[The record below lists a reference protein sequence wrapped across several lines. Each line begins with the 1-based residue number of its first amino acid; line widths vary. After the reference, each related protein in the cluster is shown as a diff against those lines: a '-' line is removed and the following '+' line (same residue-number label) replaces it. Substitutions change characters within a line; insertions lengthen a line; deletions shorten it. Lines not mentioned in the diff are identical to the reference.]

1 MAYTGTMSLT
11 SAGARP
17 TTTMGGGGTTLGR
30 LPTQVQEGNYTTTI
44 YTLIKEHKYDEVVE
58 ILNSEIESNFPRS
71 RAAVSLLAYC
81 YYMLTDYNNAS
92 AMYEQLTKICPGVEE
107 YKIYY
112 AQSLYKAGQ
121 YAESLKVCGTINQQ
135 AYGSRL
141 QKLQASVKYEQDD
154 LTGCRSHIES
164 CLIDDPDIVVLQG
177 CVSFKEGKHEAA
189 LQKFQAITALGFQ
202 ADLAYNIALTY
213 YQTKQYGPSLKH
225 IAEIIEKG
233 IREHPELSI
242 GSNTE
247 GLDVRSV
254 GNSQTLKETA
264 LVEAFNLK
272 AAIEFMMKNFKASKE
287 ALTDMPPRSQDE
299 LDPVTLHNTAL
310 VNMSDDPTSG
320 FKKLK
325 FLLQNPPFPPETFQN
340 LLLFYCKYG
349 YFDLAADVLAE
360 NAHLSFKFL
369 EQPLYDFLDGLI
381 TQQTS
386 PAEAYRKFDL
396 LSAKHVETL
405 RKLTK
410 QIQDSKQEQ
419 NTEGVKRA
427 LKEYD
432 EALEDYIPVLMA
444 QARIYWDIEN
454 YPYVERIFRQ
464 SAEFCSEHE
473 VWKLNVAHV
482 FFMQE
487 IKFTEA
493 IRWYEP
499 VVDANADNILNCSAI
514 VLANL
519 CTAYIMTS
527 QNPKAEDVM
536 RKIEKEEERL
546 MDSDADNHHQPLHL
560 CIVNLVIGTLYCAK
574 GNYEFGI
581 SRIIKSLEPYNR
593 KIMTDTWYYAKRCFL
608 ALASTLAKHMI
619 MLKDSTFSDLLVF
632 FDNAD
637 QHGKTVPALICPDPS
652 RQDTSPKNT
661 VRYEARLLK
670 KLYLKLRD

>member
-1 MAYTGTMSLT
+1 MTFMGTMGT
-11 SAGARP
+11 MGRP
-17 TTTMGGGGTTLGR
+17 TTMGGGGTTLGR
-30 LPTQVQEGNYTTTI
+30 LPTQVQEGNYTTLV
-44 YTLIKEHKYDEVVE
+44 YTLIKENKFEEVVE
-58 ILNSEIESNFPRS
+58 ILTNELEGNFPRS
-71 RAAVSLLAYC
+71 RAAISLLAYS
-81 YYMLTDYNNAS
+81 YYQMGDYGNS
-92 AMYEQLTKICPGVEE
+92 AIMYEQLTKICPYVDE
-107 YKIYY
+107 YQIYY
-112 AQSLYKAGQ
+112 AQTLYKAGQ
-121 YAESLKVCGTINQQ
+121 YNDAIKACSAIDQQ
-135 AYGSRL
+135 KHGMEL
-141 QKLQASVKYEQDD
+141 QKLQASIKYEQGD
-154 LTGCRSHIES
+154 LTGCRSHIEQ
-164 CLIDDPDIVVLQG
+164 CLADDTDVVVLQG
-177 CVSFKEGKHEAA
+177 CISFKDGKYDQA
-189 LQKFQAITALGFQ
+189 LAKFTDATTTLGFH

-213 YQTKQYGPSLKH
+213 YMQKQYGPSLKH

-233 IREHPELSI
+233 IKEHPELSI

-272 AAIEFMMKNFKASKE
+272 AAIEFMMKNYKAAKE
-287 ALTDMPPRSQDE
+287 ALTDMPPRTQDE

-310 VNMSDDPTSG
+310 VNMGEDPTSG
-320 FKKLK
+320 FEKLK

-349 YFDLAADVLAE
+349 YYDLAADVLAE

-396 LSAKHVETL
+396 LSSKHVDML

-410 QIQDSKQEQ
+410 QIQDSKQQ
-419 NTEGVKRA
+419 HDTDGVKKA

-432 EALEDYIPVLMA
+432 EALEAYIPVLMA
-444 QARIYWDIEN
+444 QAKIYWNIEN
-454 YPYVERIFRQ
+454 YQYVERVFRQ

-487 IKFTEA
+487 TKFTEA

-499 VVDANADNILNCSAI
+499 VVDANSENILQCSAI

-519 CTAYIMTS
+519 CVSYIMTS
-527 QNPKAEDVM
+527 QNLKAEDVM
-536 RKIEKEEERL
+536 RKIEKEEEKL
-546 MDSDADNHHQPLHL
+546 SFQEPDNQPLHL

-574 GNYEFGI
+574 GNFEFGI
-581 SRIIKSLEPYNR
+581 SRIIKSLEPYSR

-619 MLKDSTFSDLLVF
+619 MLKDSTFTDILTF

-637 QHGKTVPALICPDPS
+637 QHGKHIPAFISPDPS
-652 RQDTSPKNT
+652 RQDHSPKNT

-670 KLYLKLRD
+670 KLYLKLKE